1 MVIVEF
7 FSIANQSRGSVN
19 SPNPIVGVDVGEDE
33 VEQEELDPIL
43 DISKQGEIFSILR
56 RFKLVQMVS

>member
-1 MVIVEF
+1 MVIVKF

-19 SPNPIVGVDVGEDE
+19 NPNPIVGVDVGEDE